1 MTSRSDDSLQA
12 LPPRLLRPDERKLV
26 AEWLAA
32 AGDVALAYVSAR
44 SSDDP
49 TMYRRSVIKVDGDDD
64 PSYLIDTPDGMDLR
78 TVLQCRP
85 ELDAYEFGSL
95 REALNFVRPVLCQ
108 SIDAVINGWRAD
120 KRVDPFSFVHRGKS
134 SDG

>member
-1 MTSRSDDSLQA
+1 MTSRSDDNLQA
-12 LPPRLLRPDERKLV
+12 LPPRPLRPDERELV

-44 SSDDP
+44 SGDDP
-49 TMYRRSVIKVDGDDD
+49 AIYRRIVIKVDGDDD
-64 PSYLIDTPDGMDLR
+64 PSYLIDTPDGMDLW

-95 REALNFVRPVLCQ
+95 RAALNFVRPVLRQ
-108 SIDAVINGWRAD
+108 PPDPAIDGWLAE
-120 KRVDPFSFVHRGKS
+120 KGGDPLGNVRRGHS
-134 SDG
+134 SGG